1 MTFRAD
7 RSPRAPRAKV
17 WRSVFAMAALV
28 SVDATLYASR
38 AANFSMPL
46 FTEAKTFPVVPQ
58 GRALGDVSAVAL
70 ASDRTVWILHRPG
83 TLASDQRSKA
93 LPPVS
98 HFDAEGHFLGGF
110 GGPADGYEW
119 PTVEHSIAVTPDG
132 HIWVSGNA
140 RTDPARSDDMLLEFT
155 VDGRFVRQIG
165 RRGASKGN
173 ADFNN
178 FHAPG
183 DLAVD
188 WPRRE
193 LYVAD
198 GYGNQRVVVVS
209 LLSGKVVRSWGA
221 FGSAAGPVPRSSIS
235 HAAKV
240 RRTSGGEGHAYFDT
254 VHGVAISRDG
264 KVYVSDR
271 RNQRIQI
278 FTRQGRFLGQLFID
292 RDLPSPDTASGIAFS
307 CDPKQRHLY
316 VADFGNASLV
326 VVDRDRLT
334 IVGRVGK
341 AAGTPPELITPHLI
355 QTDDAGQIYVAEV
368 AARRVTRFRLTR
380 DCR

>member
-1 MTFRAD
+1 
-7 RSPRAPRAKV
+7 
-17 WRSVFAMAALV
+17 MAALL
-28 SVDATLYASR
+28 SVDATLYGSR
-38 AANFSMPL
+38 ANSRSMPL
-46 FTEAKTFPVVPQ
+46 FTEAKTLPVVPE

-70 ASDRTVWILHRPG
+70 ASDDTVWILHRPN

-119 PTVEHSIAVTPDG
+119 PTVEHSIAVTPVG
-132 HIWVSGNA
+132 HIWVSGSA
-140 RTDPARSDDMLLEFT
+140 RTDPAKSDDILLEFT
-155 VDGRFVRQIG
+155 GDGRFVRQIG

-198 GYGNQRVVVVS
+198 GYGNQRVAVVS

-221 FGSAAGPVPRSSIS
+221 FGSALGSSPQS
-235 HAAKV
+235 PTSRVGKV
-240 RRTSGGEGHAYFDT
+240 RRADRGEGPPYFDT

-271 RNQRIQI
+271 NNQRIQV
-278 FTRQGRFLGQLFID
+278 FTRLGRYLGQVFID
-292 RDLPSPDTASGIAFS
+292 RDLPSPITASGIAFS

-326 VVDRDRLT
+326 VVDRNRLT

-341 AAGTPPELITPHLI
+341 AAGTQPELTTPHLI

-368 AARRVTRFRLTR
+368 AARRVARFRLTGE
-380 DCR
+380 CR